1 MTERAAETDRI
12 PLDLLPPEFL
22 RKRAK
27 SVAIGAVLVGAALG
41 GLFGLVGGR
50 TAGLVAAA
58 VVAVPLL
65 LLAWAESRRRCWLA
79 GSELSVRA
87 LGTRTVDLAELTDIT
102 VLVADQRGVR
112 TIGVLV
118 QGGPRRRLVNVAVA
132 LYAGSGGRELGVYEL
147 RRLADA
153 LAATGDTRAL
163 VLSQLLVAQLRAD
176 ARGEAAADRPLYQLA
191 SLVPAGRVPRRIGS
205 DAVAR
210 FVAALD

>member
-1 MTERAAETDRI
+1 M
-12 PLDLLPPEFL
+12 
-22 RKRAK
+22 
-27 SVAIGAVLVGAALG
+27 
-41 GLFGLVGGR
+41 
-50 TAGLVAAA
+50 
-58 VVAVPLL
+58 
-65 LLAWAESRRRCWLA
+65 
-79 GSELSVRA
+79 RA

-163 VLSQLLVAQLRAD
+163 VLSQLLIAQLRAD